1 MLQVL
6 KKNHNFLTSLCLS
19 TFEFFIFVSSER
31 QLGGIHDNEEITDGR
46 PIVYLFIVTTLKMC
60 IFRLN
65 NDIYHRAWYSKEEC
79 RRAELK
85 EIILN

>member
-6 KKNHNFLTSLCLS
+6 KKIIISLPRSVFQHLNF
-19 TFEFFIFVSSER
+19 FFVSSER

-65 NDIYHRAWYSKEEC
+65 NNIYHRAWYSKEEC